1 MADFDTLRYVVDGG
15 LARLT
20 LDRPEAMNGMTNQM
34 VREACDALELAAA
47 DPTVRVLVLTGA
59 GSAFCPGADLKHFT
73 GGGSDERLTAREFQV
88 TTLLHEIP
96 AVTVAAING
105 ACAGAGLGW
114 ALACDLRFMT
124 ARAKLNT
131 AFLDVAVAGD
141 MGIPWSLPRLIG
153 ASRARELSQRIVELA
168 QRHRRYGAPMIY
180 LKLRQASLAVNH
192 KRVERL
198 YQLEKLQVRRRRR
211 KKIPL
216 AERQPLIRP
225 GQPNEVW
232 SLDFVFD
239 RVAGGRTIK
248 CLVIVDDATHES
260 VAIVPEYSIGGNHLA
275 RILDEI
281 CSRRGRPAVIRT
293 DNGPEF
299 IGKAMLT
306 WAYRNKVALKL
317 IERKRHA
324 EAVWSEAV

>member
-1 MADFDTLRYVVDGG
+1 MADFDTLRYEVDGG

-73 GGGSDERLTAREFQV
+73 GGGADERLTAREFQV

-114 ALACDLRFMT
+114 ALACDLRVMT

-153 ASRARELSQRIVELA
+153 ASRARELSFLPRRIDADEALRVGLVNRVFADDTFAADTEEVLA
-168 QRHRRYGAPMIY
+168 TLLAKSPTALRG
-180 LKLRQASLAVNH
+180 LKVNY
-192 KRVERL
+192 V
-198 YQLEKLQVRRRRR
+198 V
-211 KKIPL
+211 
-216 AERQPLIRP
+216 AERTTLR
-225 GQPNEVW
+225 
-232 SLDFVFD
+232 DFVD
-239 RVAGGRTIK
+239 YEAER
-248 CLVIVDDATHES
+248 
-260 VAIVPEYSIGGNHLA
+260 HL
-275 RILDEI
+275 RIAASAD
-281 CSRRGRPAVIRT
+281 T
-293 DNGPEF
+293 
-299 IGKAMLT
+299 
-306 WAYRNKVALKL
+306 
-317 IERKRHA
+317 A
-324 EAVWSEAV
+324 EAFRAFVEKRPPNFGGTS